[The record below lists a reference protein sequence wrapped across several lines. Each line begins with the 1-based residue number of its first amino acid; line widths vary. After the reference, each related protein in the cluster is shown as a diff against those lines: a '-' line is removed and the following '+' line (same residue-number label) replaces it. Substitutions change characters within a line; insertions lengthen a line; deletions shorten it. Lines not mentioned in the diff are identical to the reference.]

1 LVFDMEKEFK
11 CITPGN
17 GIRAGKY
24 GGWNFSTEENFQFS
38 NLGTNLLALSRIV
51 DKCGEGNTF
60 VDLGVDYGVS
70 SLCLTYDAIERENQV
85 YGVDTQFK
93 RTGFDL
99 WEFPNYHMI
108 QGDSSSVGKNWDTDE
123 YGKVKLLFVD
133 SIHVA
138 CQVATELYHWYPHM
152 EDDSWIVFH
161 DTNWP
166 AGMHDL
172 TWHPE
177 VQEKGLKWDRPEV
190 AVGRFFGITELF
202 EKYGNEG
209 FRYEDEYIRVR
220 HRPES
225 WGMTSVHI
233 KKKKDFI
240 SNIDDWDQIFQD
252 RNTVVGY
259 FKQEPDTFLIE
270 DIRNDE

>member
-1 LVFDMEKEFK
+1 MEKEFK
-11 CITPGN
+11 CVTPGN

-70 SLCLTYDAIERENQV
+70 SLCLTYDAIERHNQV

-123 YGKVKLLFVD
+123 FGKVKLLFVD

-138 CQVATELYHWYPHM
+138 AQVATELYHWYPHM

-172 TWHPE
+172 GWHPK
-177 VQEKGLKWDRPEV
+177 VQEEGIKWDRPEV
-190 AVGRFFGITELF
+190 AVGKFFGITELY

-225 WGMTSVHI
+225 WGLTSVHI
-233 KKKKDFI
+233 KKKKDYT
-240 SNIDDWDQIFQD
+240 SNLSPEEWNKIFED
-252 RNTVVGY
+252 RNEVLSY
-259 FKQEPDTFLIE
+259 FQKEPEAFLIE

>member
-1 LVFDMEKEFK
+1 MVDHQY
-11 CITPGN
+11 TQVVPGI

-38 NLGTNLLALSRIV
+38 NLGTNIYELARVV
-51 DKCGEGNTF
+51 DQCGEDNVF

-70 SLCLTYDAIERENQV
+70 SLTMTYDSIERNNTV
-85 YGVDTQFK
+85 YGIDTQFK
-93 RTGFDL
+93 RLGFDL
-99 WEFPNYHMI
+99 WEFPNYNLI
-108 QGDSSSVGKNWDTDE
+108 QGDSSSVGKYWDTNE
-123 YGKVKLLFVD
+123 YGEVDLLFVD

-138 CQVATELYHWYPHM
+138 CQVASELYHWYPHVK
-152 EDDSWIVFH
+152 EGGFIVFH

-209 FRYEDEYIRVR
+209 FRYEDDYIRVR

-225 WGMTSVHI
+225 WGMTTVKI
-233 KKKKDFI
+233 KEKKDFI
-240 SNIDDWDQIFQD
+240 PNIDDWDQIFQD

-259 FKQEPDTFLIE
+259 FKQEPDAFVIE